1 MAKFQT
7 KITKAR
13 FVVSPFTGRQMV
25 DVGRS
30 LIDSNF
36 ERWDS
41 GIDALDGR
49 APGLTAKYAR
59 FKSFARRKR
68 AIRDLDLTGR
78 LRASIQVLSANEN
91 KVTVGPTDG
100 MYANSFKR
108 GQLSFSAV
116 LTLNQRR
123 WRMWGVSP
131 ADKAKL
137 LKMLAGQR
145 PLRAEI
151 VRAA

>member
-1 MAKFQT
+1 MKAQT

-13 FVVSPFTGRQMV
+13 FVVSPFTARQMV
-25 DVGRS
+25 EVGQS
-30 LIDSNF
+30 LITSNF
-36 ERWDS
+36 DRWDR
-41 GIDALDGR
+41 GVDAADGR

-59 FKSFARRKR
+59 FKSYSRRKR

-91 KVTVGPTDG
+91 KVTIGPVDG
-100 MYANSFKR
+100 VYSNSFKR
-108 GQLSFSAV
+108 GRMSFSAV
-116 LTLNQRR
+116 LTANQRR

-137 LKMLAGQR
+137 LQILTGER
-145 PLRAEI
+145 PLRAQI